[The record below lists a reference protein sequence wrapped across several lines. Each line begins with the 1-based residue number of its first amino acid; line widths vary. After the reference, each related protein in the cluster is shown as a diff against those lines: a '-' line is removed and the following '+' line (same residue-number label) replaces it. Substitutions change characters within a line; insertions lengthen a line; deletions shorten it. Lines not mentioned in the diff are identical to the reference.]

1 MRYVNDTSNSI
12 SLRIYN
18 KIFYDL
24 VGQNYFITILL
35 FTLFTKVVLFP
46 LAWIQIKSMEK
57 MNKMSVKQKEIQDKY
72 KNDKE
77 KQTQELMNLYKENKV
92 NPLSGCLPL
101 IIQIPIIL
109 AMFYIVKQP
118 LTYIVQTPQEEI
130 KTYTQQLLNKEDV
143 NEKEMQSNELL
154 IAKEHNLINMQV
166 IPGINL
172 GDVPSNVFSKDEN
185 KKASPISLA
194 IPILTFIV
202 SFLLNKYSQK
212 NTQQTPE
219 QAEMQKTTNLMMPL
233 MSAFFSYAMPL
244 ALGVYWL
251 FGSMLQFV
259 QQFIINK
266 IVKKIK
272 KKYWHLKKEVRFNE
286 KSYRANR

>member
-1 MRYVNDTSNSI
+1 MIQAIASVLGYIIRF
-12 SLRIYN
+12 
-18 KIFYDL
+18 FYDL

-143 NEKEMQSNELL
+143 NEKEMQANELL

-172 GDVPSNVFSKDEN
+172 GDVPSNVFSKEEN

-194 IPILTFIV
+194 IPVLTFIV

-266 IVKKIK
+266 IVKKD
-272 KKYWHLKKEVRFNE
+272 KEKILALE
-286 KSYRANR
+286 KGGKI

>member
-1 MRYVNDTSNSI
+1 
-12 SLRIYN
+12 
-18 KIFYDL
+18 
-24 VGQNYFITILL
+24 
-35 FTLFTKVVLFP
+35 
-46 LAWIQIKSMEK
+46 
-57 MNKMSVKQKEIQDKY
+57 
-72 KNDKE
+72 
-77 KQTQELMNLYKENKV
+77 
-92 NPLSGCLPL
+92 
-101 IIQIPIIL
+101 
-109 AMFYIVKQP
+109 MFYIVKQP

-143 NEKEMQSNELL
+143 NEKEMQANELL

-266 IVKKIK
+266 IVKKD
-272 KKYWHLKKEVRFNE
+272 KEKILALE
-286 KSYRANR
+286 KGGKI

>member
-1 MRYVNDTSNSI
+1 MIQAIASVLGYIIRF
-12 SLRIYN
+12 
-18 KIFYDL
+18 FYDL
-24 VGQNYFITILL
+24 VGQNYFITILF

-130 KTYTQQLLNKEDV
+130 KIYTQQLLNKEDV
-143 NEKEMQSNELL
+143 NEKEMQANELL

-185 KKASPISLA
+185 KKASPISLT

-266 IVKKIK
+266 IVKKD
-272 KKYWHLKKEVRFNE
+272 KEKILALE
-286 KSYRANR
+286 KGGKI

>member
-1 MRYVNDTSNSI
+1 MIQAIASVLGYIIRF
-12 SLRIYN
+12 
-18 KIFYDL
+18 FYDL

-143 NEKEMQSNELL
+143 NEKEMQANELL

-172 GDVPSNVFSKDEN
+172 GDVPSNVFSRDEN

-194 IPILTFIV
+194 IPVLTFIV

-266 IVKKIK
+266 IVKKD
-272 KKYWHLKKEVRFNE
+272 KEKILALE
-286 KSYRANR
+286 KGGKI

>member
-1 MRYVNDTSNSI
+1 MIQAIASVLGYIIRF
-12 SLRIYN
+12 
-18 KIFYDL
+18 FYDL

-143 NEKEMQSNELL
+143 NEKEMQANELL

-259 QQFIINK
+259 QQFVINLV
-266 IVKKIK
+266 VKKDKEKILA
-272 KKYWHLKKEVRFNE
+272 LKKGG
-286 KSYRANR
+286 KI

>member
-1 MRYVNDTSNSI
+1 MIQAIASVLGYIIRF
-12 SLRIYN
+12 
-18 KIFYDL
+18 FYDF

-57 MNKMSVKQKEIQDKY
+57 MNKMSVKQKEIQNKY

-143 NEKEMQSNELL
+143 NEKEMQANELL

-266 IVKKIK
+266 IVKKD
-272 KKYWHLKKEVRFNE
+272 KEKILALE
-286 KSYRANR
+286 KGGKI

>member
-1 MRYVNDTSNSI
+1 MIQAIASVLGYIIRF
-12 SLRIYN
+12 
-18 KIFYDL
+18 FYDL

-46 LAWIQIKSMEK
+46 LAWIQIKSMGK

-101 IIQIPIIL
+101 IIQIPIIF

-130 KTYTQQLLNKEDV
+130 KIYTQQLLNKEDV
-143 NEKEMQSNELL
+143 NEKEMQANELL

-259 QQFIINK
+259 QQFVINLV
-266 IVKKIK
+266 VKKD
-272 KKYWHLKKEVRFNE
+272 KEKILALE
-286 KSYRANR
+286 KGGKI

>member
-1 MRYVNDTSNSI
+1 MIQAIASVLGYIIRF
-12 SLRIYN
+12 
-18 KIFYDL
+18 FYDL

-143 NEKEMQSNELL
+143 NEKEMQANELL
-154 IAKEHNLINMQV
+154 IAKEHNLINMKV

-266 IVKKIK
+266 IVKKD
-272 KKYWHLKKEVRFNE
+272 KEKILALE
-286 KSYRANR
+286 KGGKI

>member
-1 MRYVNDTSNSI
+1 MIQAIASVLGYIIRF
-12 SLRIYN
+12 
-18 KIFYDL
+18 FYDL

-143 NEKEMQSNELL
+143 NEKEMQANELL

-172 GDVPSNVFSKDEN
+172 GDVPSNVFSKDGN

-259 QQFIINK
+259 QQFVINLV
-266 IVKKIK
+266 VKKD
-272 KKYWHLKKEVRFNE
+272 KEKILALE
-286 KSYRANR
+286 KGGKI

>member
-1 MRYVNDTSNSI
+1 MIQAIASVLGYIIRF
-12 SLRIYN
+12 
-18 KIFYDL
+18 FYDL
-24 VGQNYFITILL
+24 VGQNYFITILI

-143 NEKEMQSNELL
+143 NEKEMQANELL

-259 QQFIINK
+259 QQFVINLV
-266 IVKKIK
+266 VKKD
-272 KKYWHLKKEVRFNE
+272 KEKILALE
-286 KSYRANR
+286 KGGKI

>member
-1 MRYVNDTSNSI
+1 MIQAIASVLGYIIRF
-12 SLRIYN
+12 
-18 KIFYDL
+18 FYDL
-24 VGQNYFITILL
+24 VGQNYFITILI

-266 IVKKIK
+266 IVKKD
-272 KKYWHLKKEVRFNE
+272 KEKILALE
-286 KSYRANR
+286 KGGKI

>member
-1 MRYVNDTSNSI
+1 MIQAIASVLGYIIRF
-12 SLRIYN
+12 
-18 KIFYDL
+18 FYDL
-24 VGQNYFITILL
+24 VGQNYFITILI

-101 IIQIPIIL
+101 IIQIPIIF

-143 NEKEMQSNELL
+143 NEKEMQANELL

-202 SFLLNKYSQK
+202 SFLLNKYSQR

-266 IVKKIK
+266 IVKKD
-272 KKYWHLKKEVRFNE
+272 KEKILALE
-286 KSYRANR
+286 KGGKI

>member
-1 MRYVNDTSNSI
+1 MIQAIASVLGYIIRF
-12 SLRIYN
+12 
-18 KIFYDL
+18 FYDL

-143 NEKEMQSNELL
+143 NEKEMQANELL

-202 SFLLNKYSQK
+202 SFLLNKYSQS

-259 QQFIINK
+259 QQFVINLV
-266 IVKKIK
+266 VKKD
-272 KKYWHLKKEVRFNE
+272 KEKILALE
-286 KSYRANR
+286 KGGKI

>member
-1 MRYVNDTSNSI
+1 MIQAIASVLGYIIRF
-12 SLRIYN
+12 
-18 KIFYDL
+18 FYDL

-101 IIQIPIIL
+101 IIQIPIIF

-143 NEKEMQSNELL
+143 NEKEMQANELL

-266 IVKKIK
+266 IVKKD
-272 KKYWHLKKEVRFNE
+272 KEKILALE
-286 KSYRANR
+286 KGGKI

>member
-1 MRYVNDTSNSI
+1 MI
-12 SLRIYN
+12 QAIASLLGYIIRFIYD
-18 KIFYDL
+18 I

-35 FTLFTKVVLFP
+35 FTLFTKIVLFP

-101 IIQIPIIL
+101 IIQLPIIL

-143 NEKEMQSNELL
+143 TDKEMQANELL
-154 IAKEHNLINMQV
+154 VAKEHNLIEMQA

-172 GDVPSNVFSKDEN
+172 GDVPSNVFNKDEN
-185 KKASPISLA
+185 KRANPASLV
-194 IPILTFIV
+194 IPVLTFIV
-202 SFLLNKYSQK
+202 SFLLNKYSQR
-212 NTQQTPE
+212 NTEQTPE
-219 QAEMQKTTNLMMPL
+219 QAEMQKTTNLMLPL
-233 MSAFFSYAMPL
+233 MSGFFSYIMPL

-251 FGSMLQFV
+251 IGSILQFI

-266 IVKKIK
+266 VVKKD
-272 KKYWHLKKEVRFNE
+272 KEKILALE
-286 KSYRANR
+286 KGGKI

>member
-1 MRYVNDTSNSI
+1 MIQAIASVLGYIIRF
-12 SLRIYN
+12 
-18 KIFYDL
+18 FYDL

-143 NEKEMQSNELL
+143 NEKEMQANELL

-172 GDVPSNVFSKDEN
+172 GDVPSNVFSKEEN

-194 IPILTFIV
+194 IPVLTFIV

-259 QQFIINK
+259 QQFVINLV
-266 IVKKIK
+266 VKKD
-272 KKYWHLKKEVRFNE
+272 KEKILALE
-286 KSYRANR
+286 KGGKI

>member
-1 MRYVNDTSNSI
+1 MIQAIASVLGYIIRF
-12 SLRIYN
+12 
-18 KIFYDL
+18 FYDL
-24 VGQNYFITILL
+24 VGQNYFITILI

-101 IIQIPIIL
+101 IIQIPIIF

-143 NEKEMQSNELL
+143 NEKEMQANELL

-266 IVKKIK
+266 IVKKD
-272 KKYWHLKKEVRFNE
+272 KEKILAFE
-286 KSYRANR
+286 KGGKI

>member
-1 MRYVNDTSNSI
+1 MIQAIASVLGYIIRF
-12 SLRIYN
+12 
-18 KIFYDL
+18 FYDL

-77 KQTQELMNLYKENKV
+77 KQTQELMNLYKENNV

-143 NEKEMQSNELL
+143 NEKEMQANELL

-259 QQFIINK
+259 QQFVINLV
-266 IVKKIK
+266 VKKD
-272 KKYWHLKKEVRFNE
+272 KEKILALE
-286 KSYRANR
+286 KGGKI

>member
-1 MRYVNDTSNSI
+1 MIQAIASVLGYIIRF
-12 SLRIYN
+12 
-18 KIFYDL
+18 FYDL

-118 LTYIVQTPQEEI
+118 LTYIVQKQQEEI
-130 KTYTQQLLNKEDV
+130 KIYTQQLLNKEDV
-143 NEKEMQSNELL
+143 NEKEMQANELL

-266 IVKKIK
+266 IVKKD
-272 KKYWHLKKEVRFNE
+272 KEKILALE
-286 KSYRANR
+286 KGGKI

>member
-1 MRYVNDTSNSI
+1 MIQAIASVLGYIIRF
-12 SLRIYN
+12 
-18 KIFYDL
+18 FYDL

-143 NEKEMQSNELL
+143 NEKEMQANELL
-154 IAKEHNLINMQV
+154 IAKEHNLIINMQV

-259 QQFIINK
+259 QQFVINLV
-266 IVKKIK
+266 VKKD
-272 KKYWHLKKEVRFNE
+272 KEKILALE
-286 KSYRANR
+286 KGGKI

>member
-1 MRYVNDTSNSI
+1 MIQAIASVLGYIIRF
-12 SLRIYN
+12 
-18 KIFYDL
+18 FYDL

-143 NEKEMQSNELL
+143 NEKEMQANELL

-259 QQFIINK
+259 QQFVINFV
-266 IVKKIK
+266 VKKD
-272 KKYWHLKKEVRFNE
+272 KEKILALE
-286 KSYRANR
+286 KGGKI

>member
-1 MRYVNDTSNSI
+1 MIQAIASVLGYIIRF
-12 SLRIYN
+12 
-18 KIFYDL
+18 FYDL

-77 KQTQELMNLYKENKV
+77 KQAQELMNLYKENKV

-143 NEKEMQSNELL
+143 NEKEMQANELL

-266 IVKKIK
+266 IVKKD
-272 KKYWHLKKEVRFNE
+272 KEKILALE
-286 KSYRANR
+286 KGGKI

>member
-1 MRYVNDTSNSI
+1 MIQAIASVLGYIIRF
-12 SLRIYN
+12 
-18 KIFYDL
+18 FYDL

-143 NEKEMQSNELL
+143 NEKEMQANELL

-194 IPILTFIV
+194 IPVLTFIV

-266 IVKKIK
+266 IVKKD
-272 KKYWHLKKEVRFNE
+272 KEKILALE
-286 KSYRANR
+286 KGGKI

>member
-1 MRYVNDTSNSI
+1 MIQAIASVLGYIIRF
-12 SLRIYN
+12 
-18 KIFYDL
+18 FYDL

-266 IVKKIK
+266 IVKKD
-272 KKYWHLKKEVRFNE
+272 KEKILALE
-286 KSYRANR
+286 KGGKI

>member
-1 MRYVNDTSNSI
+1 MIQAIASVLGYIIRF
-12 SLRIYN
+12 
-18 KIFYDL
+18 FYDL

-233 MSAFFSYAMPL
+233 MSTFFSYAMPL

-266 IVKKIK
+266 IVKKD
-272 KKYWHLKKEVRFNE
+272 KEKILALE
-286 KSYRANR
+286 KGGKI

>member
-1 MRYVNDTSNSI
+1 MIQAIASVLGYIIRF
-12 SLRIYN
+12 
-18 KIFYDL
+18 FYDL

-143 NEKEMQSNELL
+143 NEKEMQANELL

-172 GDVPSNVFSKDEN
+172 GDDIDTILLILLAIVLKDAVALVLTPLSVIALATALFPLLTDVFS
-185 KKASPISLA
+185 SLIA
-194 IPILTFIV
+194 V
-202 SFLLNKYSQK
+202 
-212 NTQQTPE
+212 
-219 QAEMQKTTNLMMPL
+219 
-233 MSAFFSYAMPL
+233 
-244 ALGVYWL
+244 
-251 FGSMLQFV
+251 
-259 QQFIINK
+259 
-266 IVKKIK
+266 
-272 KKYWHLKKEVRFNE
+272 
-286 KSYRANR
+286 

>member
-1 MRYVNDTSNSI
+1 MIQAIASVLGYIIRF
-12 SLRIYN
+12 
-18 KIFYDL
+18 FYDL

-143 NEKEMQSNELL
+143 NEKEIQANELL

-266 IVKKIK
+266 IVKKD
-272 KKYWHLKKEVRFNE
+272 KEKILALE
-286 KSYRANR
+286 KGGKI

>member
-1 MRYVNDTSNSI
+1 MIQAIASVLGYIIRF
-12 SLRIYN
+12 
-18 KIFYDL
+18 FYDL

-101 IIQIPIIL
+101 IIQIPIIF

-143 NEKEMQSNELL
+143 NEKEMQANELL

-233 MSAFFSYAMPL
+233 MSAFFSYATPL

-259 QQFIINK
+259 QQFVINLV
-266 IVKKIK
+266 VKKD
-272 KKYWHLKKEVRFNE
+272 KEKILALE
-286 KSYRANR
+286 KGGKI

>member
-1 MRYVNDTSNSI
+1 MIQAIASVLGYIIRF
-12 SLRIYN
+12 
-18 KIFYDL
+18 FYDL

-101 IIQIPIIL
+101 IIQIPIIF

-143 NEKEMQSNELL
+143 NEKEMQANELL

-259 QQFIINK
+259 QQFFINLV
-266 IVKKIK
+266 VKKD
-272 KKYWHLKKEVRFNE
+272 KEKILALE
-286 KSYRANR
+286 KGGKI

>member
-1 MRYVNDTSNSI
+1 MIQAIASVLGYIIRF
-12 SLRIYN
+12 
-18 KIFYDL
+18 FYDL

-35 FTLFTKVVLFP
+35 FPLFTKVVLFP

-101 IIQIPIIL
+101 IIQIPIIF

-143 NEKEMQSNELL
+143 NEKEMQANELL

-259 QQFIINK
+259 QQFVINLV
-266 IVKKIK
+266 VKKD
-272 KKYWHLKKEVRFNE
+272 KEKILALE
-286 KSYRANR
+286 KGGKI